1 MQVQTFTGSPHNL
14 SNTAGMWQIE
24 DGIIL
29 DGQNRQESLR

>member
-1 MQVQTFTGSPHNL
+1 MQVQTFKGSPHNL
-14 SNTAGMWQIE
+14 SNTAGMWQME